1 MFNRLGIVCLPWQ
14 EYKHHKG
21 RDLVYPILY
30 GDLTLKK
37 KKEISEIKET
47 EKYLKKKKK
56 ERQRL
61 IQPKHSHP
69 QLQ

>member
-1 MFNRLGIVCLPWQ
+1 MFNYLGIVCLPWQ

-30 GDLTLKK
+30 CDLRLKK
-37 KKEISEIKET
+37 KKKVIGKISEIKET

-56 ERQRL
+56 
-61 IQPKHSHP
+61 KDD
-69 QLQ
+69 